1 MASNQTLLAREPRK
15 RRAPDVY
22 QIDSKG
28 PGARKHK
35 LRRNPRRKSTT
46 SLLIGLPAEL
56 RAKILKELLCGEGD
70 VLHMNRDFF
79 ETPQVYPLILATCR
93 QLNHEGRDV
102 FYANR
107 INVDVKNRAYDI
119 QRRLRELVGSIS
131 VNFTKIGFT
140 MEDEEE
146 TTGDYDCRLV
156 VHEWAQFLR
165 TRSHWSDV
173 RIEMLGTHS
182 SLKSAEDGVTKSF
195 ESCDFALT
203 PFNIVRRLEHAEVV
217 GVSKGCAEQL
227 VTLMLG
233 NTPVIE
239 LMAMHQSLNNWLD
252 RIWQRHDDGILDFA
266 WDDAIGS
273 AHDAALR
280 GDADSFA
287 EFRQAAIEFFDEEY
301 NPLLLDIYE
310 NDPDPLRAQHEA
322 LTKDAQD
329 ILEERVDEAED
340 KPEVRKVLLEDLDKQ
355 IKELQ
360 SVRRRLFA
368 AST

>member
-1 MASNQTLLAREPRK
+1 MASNQTLQGRESRK

-28 PGARKHK
+28 PGAREHK

-46 SLLIGLPAEL
+46 SLLLGLPAEL

-79 ETPQVYPLILATCR
+79 GTPQVYPLILATCR
-93 QLNHEGRDV
+93 QLNHEGRV
-102 FYANR
+102 FFYANR
-107 INVDVKNRAYDI
+107 INIDVKNRAYDI

-140 MEDEEE
+140 VEDEEE
-146 TTGDYDCRLV
+146 TTGEYDCRVV

-173 RIEMLGTHS
+173 RIEMLGPHS
-182 SLKSAEDGVTKSF
+182 SLKATEDGVTKSS
-195 ESCDFALT
+195 ESCGFALT
-203 PFNIVRRLEHAEVV
+203 PFRIVRRLERAEVV
-217 GVSKGCAEQL
+217 GVSKRFAEQL
-227 VTLMLG
+227 VMLMLG

-239 LMAMHQSLNNWLD
+239 LMDMYQSLNNWLD
-252 RIWQRHDDGILDFA
+252 RIWQRHDDGILDFV

-280 GDADSFA
+280 GDAHSFA
-287 EFRQAAIEFFDEEY
+287 NFRQAAIASFEQEY
-301 NPLLLDIYE
+301 NPFLLDIYE
-310 NDPDPLRAQHEA
+310 NDPDPLRAEHKA
-322 LTKDAQD
+322 LTDNAQD
-329 ILEERVDEAED
+329 VLEERVDEAKDE
-340 KPEVRKVLLEDLDKQ
+340 PEVRKVLLEDLDKQ

-360 SVRRRLFA
+360 SVRQRLVA
-368 AST
+368 ASM